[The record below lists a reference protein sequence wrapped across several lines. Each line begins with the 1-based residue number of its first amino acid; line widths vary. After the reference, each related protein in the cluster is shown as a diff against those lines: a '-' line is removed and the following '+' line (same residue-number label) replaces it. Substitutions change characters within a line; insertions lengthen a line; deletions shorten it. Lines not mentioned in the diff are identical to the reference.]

1 VGINTLDEL
10 IAHQLCVRFKRAV
23 YALVRKHPEAFRD
36 YKWRDQLWSAVVDAE
51 ADIAE
56 GWRRWRKNEMCQFLR
71 YALASLEEAQRRL
84 IDGVHRG
91 YYREA
96 ECEPVLTLG
105 RRTGAA
111 TMALMRSL
119 Q

>member
-1 VGINTLDEL
+1 MGISTLDEL
-10 IAHQLCVRFKRAV
+10 IAYQLCVRFKRAV

-36 YKWRDQLWSAVVDAE
+36 YKWRDQLWSAVV
-51 ADIAE
+51 
-56 GWRRWRKNEMCQFLR
+56 
-71 YALASLEEAQRRL
+71 ALASLEEAQRRL

-91 YYREA
+91 YYSEA

>member
-1 VGINTLDEL
+1 MGAKTLEEL
-10 IAHQLCVRFKRAV
+10 NAYQLCVRFKRGV
-23 YALVRKHPEAFRD
+23 YALVRKHPEAYRD
-36 YKWRDQLWSAVVDAE
+36 FKWREQLWSAVADAE

-91 YYREA
+91 YYGQA
-96 ECEPVLTLG
+96 ECEPVLVLG
-105 RRTGAA
+105 RRCGAA